1 MSSLFGKSSG
11 GSRFQ
16 LPALNLNFGSI
27 TDGTDIPPPPDSP
40 VQKVPTPPQ
49 TPPPGKEAE
58 NGSNKKPVQDTY
70 NSVTEDVSKSTPQ
83 PSITASSNGNL
94 AGTKRHADE
103 EAPLS
108 PAASSRQGSLRRLF
122 SRNMLNNSY
131 AEGQISS
138 NGSVPATAA
147 PAASSA
153 ATGPG
158 GLARPGSQGGASF
171 LDERKSRRTSG
182 WFSRMRSG
190 ESLSSKRASTMFME
204 EPPLSPTPKK
214 QAGPPPP
221 MIPELGGIEKD
232 NGSLGSDLF
241 KNIK

>member
-11 GSRFQ
+11 SSRFQ

-27 TDGTDIPPPPDSP
+27 TDGTNIPPPPDSP

-49 TPPPGKEAE
+49 TPPPDNEAKDE
-58 NGSNKKPVQDTY
+58 SNKQPVQDTY
-70 NSVTEDVSKSTPQ
+70 SSVTEDVSKSTPQ
-83 PSITASSNGNL
+83 PSIAASSNGNL
-94 AGTKRHADE
+94 AGTKRYADDD
-103 EAPLS
+103 APLS
-108 PAASSRQGSLRRLF
+108 PAASSRQGSIRRLF
-122 SRNMLNNSY
+122 SRTMLNNSY

-138 NGSVPATAA
+138 NGSVPAAT
-147 PAASSA
+147 PTA
-153 ATGPG
+153 ATGAG
-158 GLARPGSQGGASF
+158 GLARPGSQGGASY

-182 WFSRMRSG
+182 WFRRMRTG
-190 ESLSSKRASTMFME
+190 ETVPNKRASTMFLE

-214 QAGPPPP
+214 QTGPPPP
-221 MIPELGGIEKD
+221 MIPELGDLQKD

>member
-11 GSRFQ
+11 SSRFQ

-27 TDGTDIPPPPDSP
+27 TDGTNIPPPPDSP

-49 TPPPGKEAE
+49 TPPPDNEAKDE
-58 NGSNKKPVQDTY
+58 SNKQPVQDTY
-70 NSVTEDVSKSTPQ
+70 SSVTEDVSKSTSQ
-83 PSITASSNGNL
+83 PSITASSN
-94 AGTKRHADE
+94 
-103 EAPLS
+103 
-108 PAASSRQGSLRRLF
+108 
-122 SRNMLNNSY
+122 
-131 AEGQISS
+131 EGQISS
-138 NGSVPATAA
+138 NGSVPAAT
-147 PAASSA
+147 PAA
-153 ATGPG
+153 ATGAG

-182 WFSRMRSG
+182 WFRRMRTG
-190 ESLSSKRASTMFME
+190 ESVPNKRASTMFLE

-214 QAGPPPP
+214 QPGPPPP
-221 MIPELGGIEKD
+221 MIPELGDLQKD

>member
-1 MSSLFGKSSG
+1 MSSLFGKSGG

-27 TDGTDIPPPPDSP
+27 TDGTDIPPPPESP

-49 TPPPGKEAE
+49 TPPPVKDGKDEP
-58 NGSNKKPVQDTY
+58 NKEPGQDTHD
-70 NSVTEDVSKSTPQ
+70 SVAEDVSKNTPQ

-94 AGTKRHADE
+94 AGTKRYADDD
-103 EAPLS
+103 APLS
-108 PAASSRQGSLRRLF
+108 PAASSRQGSIRRLF
-122 SRNMLNNSY
+122 SRTMLNNTY

-138 NGSVPATAA
+138 NGSVPATA
-147 PAASSA
+147 S
-153 ATGPG
+153 
-158 GLARPGSQGGASF
+158 LARPNSQGGASC

-182 WFSRMRSG
+182 WFRRMRTG
-190 ESLSSKRASTMFME
+190 ETVPNKRASTMFME
-204 EPPLSPTPKK
+204 EPPRAPTPKK
-214 QAGPPPP
+214 QSGPPPP
-221 MIPELGGIEKD
+221 MIPELTDLEKD